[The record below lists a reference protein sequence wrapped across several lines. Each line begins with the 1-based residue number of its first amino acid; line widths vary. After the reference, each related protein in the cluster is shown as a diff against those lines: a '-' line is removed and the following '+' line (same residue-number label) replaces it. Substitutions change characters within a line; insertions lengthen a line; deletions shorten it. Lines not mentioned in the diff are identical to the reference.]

1 MALGRSKENSQESIV
16 ATEETNDGDFGQG
29 DGTRHGK
36 KGLHFGYI
44 LKVSTAEFSEC
55 WMQNEKETV
64 VKGRC

>member
-16 ATEETNDGDFGQG
+16 ATEEMNDGDFGQG

-44 LKVSTAEFSEC
+44 LKVSTTEFSEC
-55 WMQNEKETV
+55 WM
-64 VKGRC
+64 